1 MLDKFVE
8 WCRSD
13 TALAKC
19 TRTVFQGVIGAVVAY
34 APDLI
39 AGAEVIPAEWKPLV
53 LALVMAF
60 LAPVQ
65 AQIGGVDHVE
75 DEGGENV

>member
-1 MLDKFVE
+1 MYDKFKQ

-13 TALAKC
+13 TAAAKC
-19 TRTVFQGVIGAVVAY
+19 TRTIFQGVVGAFVAY
-34 APDLI
+34 APDLV
-39 AGAEVIPAEWKPLV
+39 AGAEVIPSEWKPLV

-65 AQIGGVDHVE
+65 AQIGGGEAE
-75 DEGGENV
+75 DE